1 MSCNITAGFS
11 LDCRDSQ
18 GGIEYIY
25 IANGNPAD
33 GFTASGGTV
42 SNWGGLTASSW
53 FKFETPKQ
61 ASSFTETITVSEEN
75 GTVFY
80 DQQVTIVF
88 TKLTAEKRNQIA
100 LLAKNRKLAVV
111 VKDGNGRF
119 WSVGISRGAH
129 LLSGT
134 NQTGQTY
141 SDLNGVSIVLQGL
154 EPDPTYAVNPAVV
167 GE

>member
-25 IANGNPAD
+25 IGNTAST
-33 GFTASGGTV
+33 GFTATDGLITAIT
-42 SNWGGLTASSW
+42 GLTASNF
-53 FKFETPKQ
+53 FKFEVPKQ
-61 ASSFTETITVSEEN
+61 TSSFTETITLSEEN

-80 DQQVTIVF
+80 DQQVSVVF
-88 TKLTAEKRNQIA
+88 TKLSAEKRNQIA
-100 LLAKNRKLAVV
+100 LLAKNRKLVV
-111 VKDGNGRF
+111 VLKDGNGTF
-119 WSVGISRGAH
+119 WSVGIGRGAH

-134 NQTGQTY
+134 NQTGQAY
-141 SDLNGVSIVLQGL
+141 GDLNGYSLVIQGL
-154 EPDPTYAVNPAVV
+154 EKDPSYAVSASVV

>member
-25 IANGNPAD
+25 IANYETP

-42 SNWGGLTASSW
+42 SAINGLTASS
-53 FKFETPKQ
+53 FYKFEVPKQ
-61 ASSFTETITVSEEN
+61 TSSFTETITVSEEN

-80 DQQVTIVF
+80 DQQVAVVF

-100 LLAKNRKLAVV
+100 LLAKNRKLAVI
-111 VKDGNGRF
+111 VKDGNGSF
-119 WSVGISRGAH
+119 WAVGLGRGAH
-129 LLSGT
+129 MLSGT
-134 NQTGQTY
+134 AQTGTAY
-141 SDLNGVSIVLQGL
+141 GDLNGYNITLQGL
-154 EPDPTYAVNPAVV
+154 EKEPAYAVNKAVV